1 MSKLFLIRER
11 DADPTGQGKGWQ
23 LMDLGN
29 QKESAVERIS
39 DKLDLC

>member
-1 MSKLFLIRER
+1 MRER
-11 DADPTGQGKGWQ
+11 NADPTGQGKGWQ